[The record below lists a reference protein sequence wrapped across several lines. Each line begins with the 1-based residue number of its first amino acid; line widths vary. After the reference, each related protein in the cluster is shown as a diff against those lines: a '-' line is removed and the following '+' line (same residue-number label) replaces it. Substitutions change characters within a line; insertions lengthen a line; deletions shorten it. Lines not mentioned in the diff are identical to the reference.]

1 MRVLVISA
9 TLCLASAASAV
20 AGALRDNDIIVVTAD
35 ETPSRGIS
43 DEPKLYLP
51 IIARG
56 DEDCW
61 PSVRLI
67 VEDLPRPPK
76 TLVERLPARGYVHLH
91 NKHDYG

>member
-9 TLCLASAASAV
+9 TFALASAASAV

-43 DEPKLYLP
+43 DEPRLYLP
-51 IIARG
+51 IVASEEYDPRA
-56 DEDCW
+56 
-61 PSVRLI
+61 LI
-67 VEDLPRPPK
+67 FVEDLPRPPK